1 MAKKIPSY
9 GRKRSQVSKDLGLH
23 TFSADVPLGN
33 TDPTVVQGKM
43 YNQNLPNASRTAKGG
58 LRSQRGKYT

>member
-1 MAKKIPSY
+1 MARKIPTY
-9 GRKRSQVSKDLGLH
+9 GRKRSEVYADIGLH
-23 TFSADVPLGN
+23 TYATSVPLGN

-43 YNQNLPNASRTAKGG
+43 YNQNIPNATRKATGG